1 MDKYAA
7 IALFIGSVFISA
19 VSQILLKY
27 AANRSYASKIREY
40 MNAPVIGAYG
50 MFFLSSLL
58 TLFAYRTVP
67 LTLGPILEST
77 GYLFVVVLSLIFL
90 REKMTVRKIAGNC
103 LIIAGVIV
111 AALL

>member
-7 IALFIGSVFISA
+7 IALFIGSVFVSS
-19 VSQILLKY
+19 VSQILLKR

-40 MNAPVIGAYG
+40 LNAPVIGAYV

-58 TLFAYRTVP
+58 TLVAYRAVP

-77 GYLFVVVLSLIFL
+77 GYLFVVVLSVIFL
-90 REKMTVRKIAGNC
+90 REKMTARKIVGNC